1 LTSFLL
7 ANCGGGQDKPGC
19 LGPSAKLPRQFL
31 FHRHLN
37 LEFSHSLSRDT
48 VTDWLCPPS
57 RNPAA
62 PRGCSSPRYLS
73 AACTCGQATSAVPL
87 GEDGSSPAETL
98 ARSGDTASGE
108 FACEQ
113 FACIE
118 KYGGV
123 RFEVWQLARMT
134 ESGQR

>member
-1 LTSFLL
+1 MT
-7 ANCGGGQDKPGC
+7 
-19 LGPSAKLPRQFL
+19 L
-31 FHRHLN
+31 FH
-37 LEFSHSLSRDT
+37 T
-48 VTDWLCPPS
+48 VL
-57 RNPAA
+57 AA
-62 PRGCSSPRYLS
+62 PILSHHWDAILPRYLS

-98 ARSGDTASGE
+98 ARSGDTARGNSH
-108 FACEQ
+108 ANK